1 MTGIPLLD
9 RIVATFITA
18 VSVVGAMGLLGLDV
32 LWLLGETVPVTGRQ
46 LVERQIAPLVACGL
60 IALVVW
66 TGRRD
71 RPQGES
77 QQRIN
82 KT

>member
-1 MTGIPLLD
+1 MTDIPHLD
-9 RIVATFITA
+9 RFVATFVTA
-18 VSVVGAMGLLGLDV
+18 FSVVAAMGLLGLDA
-32 LWLLGETVPVTGRQ
+32 LWLLGETLPVTGRQ
-46 LVERQIAPLVACGL
+46 LVEWQIAPLMACGL
-60 IALVVW
+60 MALAAW